1 MRHAAGRA
9 SIDGKRKAALFCLA
23 LLLVACAL
31 VSIRLWKSDATG
43 TDVYYDWID
52 GRRILSGENPYARVL
67 AGNMR
72 DNDKYTTYFPVFIIL
87 SWLTQLAGLREFPQW
102 VAFWRVV
109 FLICNLG
116 IASAI
121 FYLLYRRQQYGAALF
136 GALFWIFNR
145 WVLYTV
151 TIAHLDFIAILLLI
165 ASLGLFKKHRWSA
178 LLLLSLSLGVKQIAI
193 FLVPLYLIWI
203 WQTTERNR
211 PKEVLLA
218 AVVMASVPVATSLP
232 FVVWNAEGYAKSI
245 IFSMTRVFDAS
256 YAEPSLDV
264 LLGWTGFP
272 ARLPMLGLMV
282 LVYWIA
288 WRRKVGM
295 YTSVLFVMATFIAF
309 STVLF
314 RQYLSWVM
322 PFIPLVVCDF
332 ATPEPQPTAIHD
344 RAGLGD
350 RGSPTGETSQ
360 TGSTPR

>member
-1 MRHAAGRA
+1 MRQPTVRA
-9 SIDGKRKAALFCLA
+9 SIDGKRTAVLLCMA

-31 VSIRLWKSDATG
+31 VSIPLWKSNATG

-72 DNDKYTTYFPVFIIL
+72 DNNKYTTYFPIFIVL

-102 VAFWRVV
+102 IAFWQVV

-121 FYLLYRRQQYGAALF
+121 FYLLYRRQHFGAALF

-145 WVLYTV
+145 WVLYIV
-151 TIAHLDFIAILLLI
+151 AIAHLDFIAILLLI
-165 ASLGLFKKHRWSA
+165 ASLGLFEKHRRSA
-178 LLLLSLSLGVKQIAI
+178 LLLLSLSLGVKQIAV
-193 FLVPLYLIWI
+193 FLVPLYLIWT
-203 WQTTERNR
+203 WQTTERYR
-211 PKEVLLA
+211 LKEVLIA
-218 AVVMASVPVATSLP
+218 ALVIASVPVVTSLP
-232 FVVWNAEGYAKSI
+232 FVAWNAEGFAKSI
-245 IFSMTRVFDAS
+245 VFSVTRAFDAS
-256 YAEPSLDV
+256 YAEPSVDV

-288 WRRKVGM
+288 WRRKIGM

-314 RQYLSWVM
+314 RQYLSWVV

-332 ATPEPQPTAIHD
+332 AAPELQPTAIRD
-344 RAGLGD
+344 RVEPGD
-350 RGSPTGETSQ
+350 RSSAARGTGQ
-360 TGSTPR
+360 TGSTPV

>member
-1 MRHAAGRA
+1 MRHAAVGA
-9 SIDGKRKAALFCLA
+9 SIDGKRKAVLFCLVF
-23 LLLVACAL
+23 LLVAGAL
-31 VSIRLWKSDATG
+31 VSILLWKSDATG

-72 DNDKYTTYFPVFIIL
+72 DNNKYTTYFPVFIIL

-116 IASAI
+116 IAGAI
-121 FYLLYRRQQYGAALF
+121 FTLLYRQQQYGAALF
-136 GALFWIFNR
+136 GALFWLFNR

-211 PKEVLLA
+211 SREVLLA
-218 AVVMASVPVATSLP
+218 ALVMVSIPIVTSLP
-232 FVVWNAEGYAKSI
+232 FVAWNAQGFAKSM
-245 IFSMTRVFDAS
+245 IFSITRVFDAS

-314 RQYLSWVM
+314 RQYLSWIV

-332 ATPEPQPTAIHD
+332 ADATENRITTA
-344 RAGLGD
+344 
-350 RGSPTGETSQ
+350 TM
-360 TGSTPR
+360 